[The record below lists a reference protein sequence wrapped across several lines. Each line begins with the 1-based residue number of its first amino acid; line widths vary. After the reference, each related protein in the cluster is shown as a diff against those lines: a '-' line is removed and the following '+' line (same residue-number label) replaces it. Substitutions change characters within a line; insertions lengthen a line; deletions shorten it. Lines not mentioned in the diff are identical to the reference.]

1 HVTLN
6 GDGTILSAAVGDGQI
21 RHWEFPKVAEN
32 PNVAEYW
39 AQQDASG
46 PSYHVAFSP
55 DNRSLAR
62 CGADGVKIY
71 NVNLPGTPFSVSA
84 PRRIIPPPPLPLV
97 RYTCSVYSKDS
108 KTIFVGAT
116 DGVIRLF
123 DPESG
128 QVVGTFKGHHAEI
141 RGLVFNAAGSQL
153 ASASIDHTARLW
165 DFDVVMQARDFA
177 GHDGPV
183 WSAAISPDG
192 QRLVSAS
199 ADRTLRI
206 W

>member
-1 HVTLN
+1 AGAQNSSPGLVCIYDAASGALKRAIADFRQLVYHVTLN

-46 PSYHVAFSP
+46 LSYHVAFSP

-116 DGVIRLF
+116 DGV
-123 DPESG
+123 
-128 QVVGTFKGHHAEI
+128 
-141 RGLVFNAAGSQL
+141 
-153 ASASIDHTARLW
+153 
-165 DFDVVMQARDFA
+165 
-177 GHDGPV
+177 
-183 WSAAISPDG
+183 
-192 QRLVSAS
+192 
-199 ADRTLRI
+199 
-206 W
+206 